1 MSLELTAQESQEA
14 MHSLKR
20 YFTTELDVE
29 LSDLKAKLL
38 LDYLMKELSPL
49 AYNRGVADAESF
61 FRNKLEDLTAT
72 CFEPGLTY
80 WQKKRR

>member
-38 LDYLMKELSPL
+38 LDYVMKELAPL
-49 AYNRGVADAESF
+49 AYNRGVADADSF

>member
-1 MSLELTAQESQEA
+1 MSLELTTQESQEA

-20 YFTTELDVE
+20 YFTAELDVE
-29 LSDLKAKLL
+29 LSELKAKLL
-38 LDYLMKELSPL
+38 LDYLMKELAPL